1 MRLPHTA
8 SAADTA
14 NMLAPKPDHSTRVSD
29 TRKKWPIY
37 VNWKTGQL
45 IGRSGP
51 VVAGPLLALRIAG
64 LLVCLS
70 VYWGCRSPEPPP
82 ISGTGS
88 TPARG
93 GELLATIRSEPATYN
108 RYVPAGA
115 AAATDV
121 VTFLTQ
127 ARLIRV
133 NRATDELEPWLA
145 EGWTVSPDNQTYTI
159 TIRPDLKFSDG
170 QPMTSADVLF
180 SFRAAY
186 DPGVGSLLGSALS
199 VHGKPLDV
207 TAPDARTV
215 VVKFPEPF
223 APGLRLLDSLPI
235 LPKHT
240 LGAALDAGQFQT
252 LWVPSRPVSEVV
264 GLGPFQLVE
273 HVAGQRLVFA
283 RNPHYFR
290 RDAAGVQLPYLDRV
304 TLAIVPDQNAEALRL
319 EAAESDLMSNGDIRP
334 QDHAAFRRLAD
345 EGKLRMI
352 TVSVALDADFLS
364 FNLRPA
370 RLTND
375 YDKRAPWLA
384 RKEFRQAISCAVDRQ
399 AIVNTVYLGAAE
411 PLFGPITPAN
421 RRWFAGVEPACKS
434 DVARARQLLAA
445 AGLTDRNNDKMLDD
459 AAGNPARFS
468 ILTQAGHLR
477 ERVSSMLQEQLRQ
490 LGIAVDI
497 VALDPAG
504 LRQRWMAGDYDA
516 IYFGLQTSTTDPDP
530 DFWLSSGPYHF
541 WNPGQAAPAT
551 AWEARINELMR
562 EQSTVADLSRRQN
575 AFKEVQQ
582 IFADELPSIYFVAPR
597 VTIATTPRV
606 LNPIAAPLA
615 PHLLW
620 SADTLAAAR

>member
-1 MRLPHTA
+1 M
-8 SAADTA
+8 
-14 NMLAPKPDHSTRVSD
+14 
-29 TRKKWPIY
+29 
-37 VNWKTGQL
+37 
-45 IGRSGP
+45 
-51 VVAGPLLALRIAG
+51 AG

-70 VYWGCRSPEPPP
+70 VYWGCRSSDAPPA
-82 ISGTGS
+82 SGSGS

-93 GELLATIRSEPATYN
+93 GELLATMRSEPATYN

-127 ARLIRV
+127 ARLVRV
-133 NRATDELEPWLA
+133 NRASDELEPWLA

-170 QPMTSADVLF
+170 KPMTSADVLF

-186 DPGVGSLLGSALS
+186 DPGVGSLLRSALS

-215 VVKFPEPF
+215 VVRFPEPF

-240 LGAALDAGQFQT
+240 LGAALDAAQFQT
-252 LWVPSRPVSEVV
+252 LWVPSRPVTEVV

-290 RDAAGVQLPYLDRV
+290 RDAAGVQLPYLDRL

-319 EAAESDLMSNGDIRP
+319 EAAESDLMTNGDIRP
-334 QDHAAFRRLAD
+334 QDQAAFRRLAD
-345 EGKLRMI
+345 QGKLRMI

-364 FNLRPA
+364 FNLRTA
-370 RLTND
+370 A
-375 YDKRAPWLA
+375 KRTPWIA

-411 PLFGPITPAN
+411 PIFGPITPGN
-421 RRWFAGVEPACKS
+421 RRWYAGVEPACKS
-434 DVARARQLLAA
+434 DRDRARQLLAA
-445 AGLTDRNNDKMLDD
+445 AGLTDRNKDDMLED

-490 LGIAVDI
+490 LGLAVDI
-497 VALDPAG
+497 VGLDPAG

-541 WNPGQAAPAT
+541 WNPGQATPAT
-551 AWEARINELMR
+551 PWEARINELMR

-606 LNPIAAPLA
+606 LNATAAPLA